1 MAADKVMLKRWLALS
16 LLFSIVGLVFWIIW
30 APWFS
35 FNHVPEPEL
44 DWNAADAARRAPA
57 QDVLEEVGRFGLL
70 EVFDWKD
77 DKELIVAAEKILA
90 GHVALPG
97 FPEGALPR
105 PRGPVEMAS
114 GPTMWQLFI
123 HSLGLPRLL
132 LDAYKASGRL
142 EFLQGA
148 VDYLVEYDAYESSE
162 WSLPGGYLW
171 YDGWRTFVRNDHAIA
186 ARGLMLI
193 EFWRVYRGHA
203 EYDPKVGS
211 AVLRMAERCAHLL
224 AEPRRF
230 TVATNHGVMQNLALC
245 SIGLSF
251 PTLSNG
257 TRSCRLA
264 FDRLDEQMSFFI
276 NDEGYILEH
285 SPGYQR
291 FSLRLVGIGMRLRTL
306 SGQTIPEAWIRK
318 YQAAQ
323 RTYAVLRRPDGS
335 MPMFGDTDGGDLGK
349 GPVVTTVD
357 SSGVAGPL
365 THRNWI
371 PDAETAIAP
380 VAGYALWWD
389 GLATWPDLH
398 SIAQT
403 AIAWSYFEG
412 MGHKHADELS
422 MSIWAGGVPWL
433 DNVGYW
439 SYDATGRELAE
450 SWEGSNAPHF
460 VGEPTVSKR
469 ETYLRY
475 HGRNDKLSAIDVE
488 RIGPGEFRARRQ
500 LIEVGK
506 GIWVVIDTS
515 APGSE
520 KTVRTIWTTAP
531 EIEIK
536 ELGVRGAYL
545 LIDRPS
551 DSLLRAYFSLDNST
565 TQRFATGNE
574 SPFAGWRVLDGK
586 IRKAPSIIVERL
598 ADSPWSLAAW
608 SIERPSL
615 GGANLA
621 DAPQMQEW
629 RGAENWR
636 IMLPTGEGQIFLTR
650 RQGQLVLTT
659 ASGVESSLSMET
671 GADVS
676 RSKAELR
683 EHLSAVATK
692 YGAPN
697 MSGIYRVKV
706 SILLILQAVASLVLV
721 RRIGI
726 RRKEWVF
733 RTSAISL
740 VMWMLVS
747 FYFVVVR
754 TPLV

>member
-1 MAADKVMLKRWLALS
+1 MALDKFILKPWLAFAPLS
-16 LLFSIVGLVFWIIW
+16 SIVVLVFWIIW

-44 DWNAADAARRAPA
+44 NRNVADEARTVPG

-70 EVFDWKD
+70 EVFEWKD

-123 HSLGLPRLL
+123 HSLGLPRVL

-148 VDYLVEYDAYESSE
+148 VDYLVEYDAYEGSE

-193 EFWRVYRGHA
+193 EFWRVYRTHA

-211 AVLRMAERCAHLL
+211 AVLHMAERCAHLL

-251 PTLSNG
+251 PTLPNG
-257 TRSCRLA
+257 ARLCRLA
-264 FDRLDEQMSFFI
+264 FDRLDEQLSFFI
-276 NDEGYILEH
+276 NEEGYILEH

-306 SGQTIPEAWIRK
+306 SGQAIPEAWIRK

-323 RTYAVLRRPDGS
+323 RIYAVLRRPDGS
-335 MPMFGDTDGGDLGK
+335 VPMFGDTDGGDQGK
-349 GPVVTTVD
+349 GPEVTTVD
-357 SSGVAGPL
+357 ASGGAEPL
-365 THRNWI
+365 IQRNWI
-371 PDAETAIAP
+371 PDAETVVAP

-389 GLATWPDLH
+389 GLAKWPDVR

-450 SWEGSNAPHF
+450 SWAGSNAPHF
-460 VGEPTVSKR
+460 VGEPTVSER
-469 ETYLRY
+469 ETHVRY
-475 HGRNDKLSAIDVE
+475 QGRSDKLSAIDLE
-488 RIGPGEFRARRQ
+488 RVGPGEYRVRRQ
-500 LIEVGK
+500 LIQVGK
-506 GIWVVIDTS
+506 DIWIVIDTS
-515 APGSE
+515 VAGRG
-520 KTVRTIWTTAP
+520 KTVRTIWTAAP
-531 EIEIK
+531 EIEVK
-536 ELGVRGAYL
+536 ELGARGTYL

-565 TQRFATGNE
+565 TQRLVAGNE
-574 SPFAGWRVLDGK
+574 SPFAGWRVLDGT
-586 IRKAPSIIVERL
+586 IRKAASFIVERP
-598 ADSPWSLAAW
+598 ADGSWSLAAW

-615 GGANLA
+615 GGATLA
-621 DAPQMQEW
+621 DAPQMLEW
-629 RGAENWR
+629 QGVENWR
-636 IMLPTGEGQIFLTR
+636 IMLPTGEGQDLLTR
-650 RQGQLVLTT
+650 RQGQLVLTR
-659 ASGVESSLSMET
+659 ASGVQSSLSMEP
-671 GADVS
+671 GADVDRS
-676 RSKAELR
+676 RAELR
-683 EHLSAVATK
+683 GYLSAAATK

-697 MSGIYRVKV
+697 MSGIYRVKA
-706 SILLILQAVASLVLV
+706 SILLLLQVVASLVLV

-733 RTSAISL
+733 RTSAISV
-740 VMWMLVS
+740 VMWILAS